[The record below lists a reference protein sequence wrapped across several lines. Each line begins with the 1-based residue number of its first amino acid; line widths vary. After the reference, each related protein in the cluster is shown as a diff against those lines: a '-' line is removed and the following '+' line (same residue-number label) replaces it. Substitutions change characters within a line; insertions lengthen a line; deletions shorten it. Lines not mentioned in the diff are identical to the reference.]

1 MNDPEVRSTIVLN
14 SAQIAVL
21 EWIKA
26 GCPDGVYPEG
36 DFGHRISARAL
47 QSRGLVQV
55 SGHGAR
61 WRAQLT
67 ERGKA
72 WPAAVPADT
81 EARKLQAQAMSSVA
95 FGRGFFYR
103 VFRRT
108 GCGFAAQYAASC
120 SAGGTWP
127 SSPWRRR
134 SLYQSTHSAVA
145 NSTSLMPT
153 HGPRLRMSSAL

>member
-1 MNDPEVRSTIVLN
+1 MDAEQLLGPVAGLSLADA
-14 SAQIAVL
+14 AQHY
-21 EWIKA
+21 A
-26 GCPDGVYPEG
+26 GLGVPVFPCVPGEK
-36 DFGHRISARAL
+36 RP
-47 QSRGLVQV
+47 LVA
-55 SGHGAR
+55 HGFKDA
-61 WRAQLT
+61 T
-67 ERGKA
+67 
-72 WPAAVPADT
+72 ADT
-81 EARKLQAQAMSSVA
+81 AQVGAWWRRWPEANMSSVA